1 MNFLTEEYWSKLNAE
16 QTSNKGICFENLVKK
31 LLIAEFGKS
40 VFQGTR
46 DSWDGSK
53 DFFYYSQQKKYWA
66 ECKNYASNIDLKV
79 LASTLIMAQLSEIDT
94 ILYYSYSAINVNI
107 KAKLL
112 LNANKKGETI
122 YFYDD
127 DVLEQKI
134 FQYWDCIGKEF
145 FPEFFKENRQFE
157 KIEYN
162 CETKCLLYGN
172 PLDLETTIEGYEI
185 KRLALFKMFEM
196 DICIINRENSSNKVT
211 FGFKKLTQ
219 LKTQF
224 NVFPEHMFKSKTE
237 IVLTP
242 YEGKIIRL
250 WLIPIKE
257 NCTIPNPYIN
267 DRQIGLPKNVEFK
280 ALESRHSER
289 LIGQSYEQYLSNFKN
304 NVLFDTIKL
313 KIGVFY
319 GNSGTGKSKLFQEC
333 LNSSKVNGYDV
344 VDFGSLNSSKNV
356 LAVQDFIQRLLIAIY
371 NISLDMLE
379 EIIKA
384 LKFQENSDSFIK
396 KQPEY
401 YMLADIF
408 SVTNDLDMQNWVSQ
422 YLDLIILKLAKC
434 KFLIAIDNVQFFNND
449 IIDLLDSICT
459 ELIITKPCNTK
470 FLLTFNLDYIK
481 KDSKVSK
488 FLSKYTSDSSLTYTE
503 HIMGFKSSEECYE
516 FLQESFA
523 IGEVFQ
529 KTDIEYMTKNLN
541 RNPFYLEQM
550 IYWLQEKQVLEQRE
564 NSYKI
569 KNDILFNH
577 LIRNIPNTVY
587 DILLE
592 RWNYYQ
598 KNSASELEKTLILF
612 SAIHLYNELTKRDID
627 ELNISWDIVTELER
641 MGFVTIEDAFYH
653 INVKFRH
660 DLIDNFFAKMYQSFS
675 KKTIDYEN
683 EMNIIIR
690 SNDTRYCLGI
700 LYNEENELLL
710 SNTQI
715 SEILSLHI
723 DSRLSYE
730 FYLLVFEKIL
740 TNFEYNYSENKMI
753 CINNIYRVIVFI
765 HDILGNNIMQKS
777 VDKLLHKLKNFHEL
791 FSCIEYGKMLLY
803 ISEAYD
809 SMGKYQEAVQLIM
822 DYKEKAF
829 GNQNEKLLSLEQ
841 QKLISQIY
849 NRLHVY
855 SRHQVSMPLENKN
868 IMDYINKSSQIAD
881 AIQDAVMQYVN
892 YSDRGYLYYNL
903 PLSDK
908 NHINTILYWQEA
920 CNIYEKGNAEAKYIN
935 YLRKKT
941 QLALLAGDG
950 KKAIQNAEKGLEE
963 IDLSPYAYQQ
973 TFFKWWFYHALA
985 EAYLLCYKSENAE
998 DIEKSL
1004 ERACF
1009 YSDLLESN
1017 KKFYYL
1023 QLKAVYMYYLRR
1035 YDDAIELNNEA
1046 LRLLES
1052 SNYRSKIA
1060 STKKQLIENE
1070 AVFSSIL
1077 KAPQNNLYSQ
1087 IHTTDGLF
1095 NLPCM

>member
-1 MNFLTEEYWSKLNAE
+1 MNFLTKEHWSKLNAE
-16 QTSNKGICFENLVKK
+16 QTINKGICFENLVKK
-31 LLIAEFGKS
+31 LLIAEFGKA

-53 DFFYYSQQKKYWA
+53 DFYYYSQKKKYWA
-66 ECKNYASNIDLKV
+66 ECKNYASNINLKV

-94 ILYYSYSAINVNI
+94 ILYYSYSAINVNT

-112 LNANKKGETI
+112 LNANKKGKTI

-127 DVLEQKI
+127 TVLEQKI
-134 FQYWDCIGKEF
+134 FQYWDCIGEEF
-145 FPEFFKENRQFE
+145 FPEFPKENIQFE
-157 KIEYN
+157 KLEYN
-162 CETKCLLYGN
+162 YETKCLLYGN

-185 KRLALFKMFEM
+185 KHLTLFKMFEM

-211 FGFKKLTQ
+211 FGFKKLAQ
-219 LKTQF
+219 LKSQF
-224 NVFPEHMFKSKTE
+224 DVFPEHMFKSKTE
-237 IVLTP
+237 IILAP

-289 LIGQSYEQYLSNFKN
+289 LIGQSYEQYLSNFKK
-304 NVLFDTIKL
+304 NVLFDAIKL
-313 KIGVFY
+313 KIGIFY

-333 LNSSKVNGYDV
+333 LNSSKVNGYDI
-344 VDFGSLNSSKNV
+344 VDFGSLNNSKNM
-356 LAVQDFIQRLLIAIY
+356 LSVQDFIQRLLIAIY

-379 EIIKA
+379 EIIKT
-384 LKFQENSDSFIK
+384 LKFQENNDLLIK

-401 YMLADIF
+401 CMLADIF

-422 YLDLIILKLAKC
+422 YLDIIILKLAKC

-459 ELIITKPCNTK
+459 KLIITKPCNTK

-481 KDSKVSK
+481 KDSKVSQL
-488 FLSKYTSDSSLTYTE
+488 LSKYTADSSLTYTE
-503 HIMGFKSSEECYE
+503 HITGFKSSEECYE

-529 KTDIEYMTKNLN
+529 KTDIENISKNLN

-550 IYWLQEKQVLEQRE
+550 IYWLQEKQVLEQRK

-569 KNDILFNH
+569 KNDILFKH
-577 LIRNIPNTVY
+577 LIRTIPNTVY
-587 DILLE
+587 DILLD

-598 KNSASELEKTLILF
+598 RNSESELEKTIILF

-641 MGFVTIEDAFYH
+641 MGFVTVEDTFYY

-660 DLIDNFFAKMYQSFS
+660 DLIDKFFVKMYQAFS

-683 EMNIIIR
+683 EMNITLR
-690 SNDTRYCLGI
+690 SNDVRYYLGK
-700 LYNEENELLL
+700 LYNEENESLL

-715 SEILSLHI
+715 SDILSLHI

-730 FYLLVFEKIL
+730 FYLLIFEKIL
-740 TNFEYNYSENKMI
+740 TNFEYNYSENKII
-753 CINNIYRVIVFI
+753 CISNIYQVIVFI

-777 VDKLLHKLKNFHEL
+777 VDKLFHKLKNVHEL

-809 SMGKYQEAVQLIM
+809 SMGKYQEAVQLIK

-855 SRHQVSMPLENKN
+855 SRHQVSMPLENKI
-868 IMDYINKSSQIAD
+868 IMDYLNKSSQIAD
-881 AIQDAVMQYVN
+881 AIQDDVMQYVN

-908 NHINTILYWQEA
+908 NHVNTILYWQKA

-941 QLALLAGDG
+941 QLALLAGDS
-950 KKAIQNAEKGLEE
+950 KKAVQDAEKGLEE
-963 IDLSPYAYQQ
+963 IVMSHYAYQQ

-1023 QLKAVYMYYLRR
+1023 QLKAVYMYYLGR
-1035 YDDAIELNNEA
+1035 YDDAIELNSEA
-1046 LRLLES
+1046 IRLIES
-1052 SNYRSKIA
+1052 SNYRLKIA
-1060 STKKQLIENE
+1060 SIKKQLIEND

-1077 KAPQNNLYSQ
+1077 EEPQNNLYSQ